1 MRTLFFTLII
11 VAFSFFILYGCGK
24 KGPPTL
30 KEIKAG
36 VVYEKS
42 DRTGN

>member
-1 MRTLFFTLII
+1 MRLLTLAFII
-11 VAFSFFILYGCGK
+11 VFLSVFLISGCGK

-36 VVYEKS
+36 VMNESTY
-42 DRTGN
+42 